1 MLSPTFHTSFLTR
14 KILKH
19 IGQRLALNILGLN
32 RSIIFFLPPSFSR
45 EVAETSPYYEAL
57 KKDDVEV
64 GLNMSRYNITIIITI
79 TYFYRD
85 LRMQDLC
92 FAYIVRPLSNTLFIV
107 TLGFVHV

>member
-1 MLSPTFHTSFLTR
+1 MVNH
-14 KILKH
+14 
-19 IGQRLALNILGLN
+19 
-32 RSIIFFLPPSFSR
+32 FFLPPSFSR

-64 GLNMSRYNITIIITI
+64 GLNMSRYNIAIIITI
-79 TYFYRD
+79 IFAEICACK
-85 LRMQDLC
+85 DLC